1 MSDADVLVSRIEP
14 GSESFK
20 ENRRVMLELLAEYEA
35 LMAQSRDAGGARYIE
50 RHRSRGKLLARERIE
65 LLLDRDSYFLELSP
79 LVALGSEFAIG
90 GSLVTGIGVVSGVEC
105 VITANEP
112 TVRGG
117 TMNPFTSHRWLRAL
131 AIAAQNRLPVVQ
143 LVESGGGDLPT
154 QAETFVNGGRTFYDM
169 SRLSRERIPTI
180 AVVFGN
186 STAGGAYV
194 PGMSDYAILIR
205 DRSRVFL
212 GGPPLV
218 KMATG
223 EDADEEE
230 LGGALMHATIS
241 GTADYLAEDEFDALR
256 LARQVVAHLN
266 WKKAGLVAASSPS
279 PPRYDAEEL
288 LGVPSAEARTPFDCR
303 EVIARVVDGS
313 CFESFKPNYG
323 RALVTGWATLLGY
336 PVGIIANNGVLFPEE
351 SQKAAQF
358 IGLCNQ
364 ISVPL
369 LFLQNTTGYVVGTT
383 YEQRG
388 ITKDGSKMVRAVST
402 STVPHLTLM
411 MGASY
416 GAGNYGM
423 SGRGY
428 APRFVFSW
436 PNHRIGIMGP
446 KQMAGVL
453 SIVARQAAQRAG
465 RPFDEAADAAMRS
478 QVESQLERES
488 TALFATG
495 RLWDDGIIDPR
506 DTRTVLGIALSAA
519 NNAPVNGST
528 DLGPV
533 RF

>member
-1 MSDADVLVSRIEP
+1 MSTAEVLASRLDPGSDAYH
-14 GSESFK
+14 
-20 ENRRVMLELLAEYEA
+20 ENRRAMLVLLDELES
-35 LMAQSRDAGGARYIE
+35 LMSESRDAGGERYVE
-50 RHRSRGKLLARERIE
+50 RHRARGKLLARERVE

-79 LVALGSEFAIG
+79 LAGVGSDFHIG
-90 GSLVTGIGVVSGVEC
+90 GSLVTGIGVVSGTEC
-105 VITANEP
+105 VITANES

-117 TMNPFTSHRWLRAL
+117 TMNPFTSRKWLRAL
-131 AIAAQNRLPVVQ
+131 EVAGQNRLPVVQ

-169 SRLSRERIPTI
+169 SRLSRDNVPTI

-230 LGGALMHATIS
+230 LGGALMHASVS
-241 GTADYLAEDEFDALR
+241 GLADYLAEDEPDALR
-256 LARQVVAHLN
+256 IARQVVAHLN
-266 WKKAGLVAASSPS
+266 WRRAGRAPARSPE
-279 PPRYDAEEL
+279 PPRYDPDEL
-288 LGVPSAEARTPFDCR
+288 LGVPSAEARVPFDAR
-303 EVIARVVDGS
+303 EVIARIVDGS
-313 CFESFKPNYG
+313 RFESFKPDYG
-323 RALVTGWATLLGY
+323 RTLVTGWATLLGY
-336 PVGIIANNGVLFPEE
+336 PVGIIANNGVLFSEE
-351 SQKAAQF
+351 SEKAAQF

-453 SIVARQAAQRAG
+453 SIVARQAAERSG
-465 RPFDEAADAAMRS
+465 RPFDEEADAAMRAA
-478 QVESQLERES
+478 VEDQLERES

-495 RLWDDGIIDPR
+495 RLWDDGIVDPR
-506 DTRTVLGIALSAA
+506 DTRTVLGIALSVA
-519 NNAPVNGST
+519 NNAPVSGST